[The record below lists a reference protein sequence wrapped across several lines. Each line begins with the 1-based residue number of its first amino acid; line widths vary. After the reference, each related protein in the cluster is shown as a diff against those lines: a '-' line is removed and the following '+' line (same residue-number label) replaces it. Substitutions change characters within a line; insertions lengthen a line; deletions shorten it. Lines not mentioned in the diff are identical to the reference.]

1 MGNDSVSI
9 VVMFR
14 PASFGNYVDTL
25 SIISDGGTKKIV
37 LAGSSPYPLVNVVG
51 SVEFGSLKI
60 GQSST
65 KNLNI
70 SNVSINNLTIDSV
83 KLKSKVFSLSGTVF
97 PATISSN
104 DTLTIGVKFTPDSS
118 KTSSDTLFLF
128 NNSNVSPVRVAL
140 TGLGNLLSVMRN
152 GDVIPGSFMLAQNYP
167 NPFNPSTTIS
177 FSLPKSS
184 NVSLLIYD
192 ALGREVTTLLKNES
206 MSAGNYST
214 QWNAASSPSG
224 VYFYRITAGDFTQV
238 KKMLMIK

>member
-1 MGNDSVSI
+1 
-9 VVMFR
+9 
-14 PASFGNYVDTL
+14 
-25 SIISDGGTKKIV
+25 
-37 LAGSSPYPLVNVVG
+37 
-51 SVEFGSLKI
+51 
-60 GQSST
+60 
-65 KNLNI
+65 
-70 SNVSINNLTIDSV
+70 
-83 KLKSKVFSLSGTVF
+83 
-97 PATISSN
+97 
-104 DTLTIGVKFTPDSS
+104 
-118 KTSSDTLFLF
+118 
-128 NNSNVSPVRVAL
+128 
-140 TGLGNLLSVMRN
+140 MRN